1 MNEPMKQCSE
11 FFGIPRKLPEFFSM
25 NNSLVHLDLL
35 DDNLDM
41 KMMLLMNPLSLIP
54 KTLMLQLKEKKT
66 LMRKTLMTKL
76 IANKKR
82 WTKTY

>member
-35 DDNLDM
+35 DDNLD
-41 KMMLLMNPLSLIP
+41 LVYDDDVAYEPIEGDDRFDFEDSFVSTEEEEDSDDESEQENID
-54 KTLMLQLKEKKT
+54 E
-66 LMRKTLMTKL
+66 
-76 IANKKR
+76 
-82 WTKTY
+82 